1 MTASPTSSDPAAF
14 LLGRLNRIYG
24 APGKP
29 NPAPAYHGKY
39 GFILD

>member
-1 MTASPTSSDPAAF
+1 

-24 APGKP
+24 AHGKTLD
-29 NPAPAYHGKY
+29 PAANYHGKY